1 MALFHASTS
10 LTNKFCTLK
19 ASLIET
25 GSSDVNCSLPRK
37 LADVQKGM
45 TVFIVSLTYV
55 APLETVDQ
63 FIPEHVEFLNEQY
76 RLEHFQLSGRK
87 VPRTGGVILATVDG
101 REQLDQILM
110 QDPFH
115 REGLATCEVTEIV
128 PTMSSQA
135 LECLVES

>member
-1 MALFHASTS
+1 M
-10 LTNKFCTLK
+10 
-19 ASLIET
+19 
-25 GSSDVNCSLPRK
+25 
-37 LADVQKGM
+37 
-45 TVFIVSLTYV
+45 FIVSLTYV

-76 RLEHFQLSGRK
+76 RLGNFQLSGRK

-101 REQLDQILM
+101 REQLDKILV

-115 REGLATCEVTEIV
+115 RESLATYEVTEIV

-135 LECLVES
+135 LECLVEI